1 MKKCLI
7 VGGGYADIPLI
18 LSAKKLG
25 YYVITTNNRPAD
37 PGHKDADYYYK
48 VDYSDKEAIYRL
60 ARDLDLSAICSGCN
74 DFAALSAAYSAEKLG
89 LPGHDPYETAE
100 IIHHKDKFRIFSLA
114 NSISGP
120 EAVGCENMED
130 VSVALEKLSF
140 PLIIKPVDLTG
151 GKGIAIGN
159 SEADILEAA
168 KKAFTISKAKRL
180 VVEEFIE
187 GSRHGFSA
195 FIYKQKVCF
204 YFADNEHYYLN
215 PYMVS
220 GASTPSTVSEE
231 VEQILCRELEII
243 ARLLKLKDG
252 ILHTQFIL
260 RNDQP
265 FIIEICRRAPGD
277 LYIKLVEYATG
288 VDYPGW
294 ILKSSAGLDCGEL
307 RHTKPTGYYLRHCVM
322 CDKVGTLKDLTIKDN
337 INNNIVDKYMW
348 WEKGEKISD
357 VMTTKLGIIFFK
369 FHDYEDMYAKT
380 AFINDYIKVVI
391 V

>member
-7 VGGGYADIPLI
+7 IGGGYADIPLI

-25 YYVITTNNRPAD
+25 YHVLTTNNRPAD
-37 PGHKDADYYYK
+37 PGHAYADCYYK
-48 VDYSDKEAIYRL
+48 EDYSDKEAIYRL
-60 ARDLDLSAICSGCN
+60 AHDLNLSAICPGCN

-100 IIHHKDKFRIFSLA
+100 IIHHKDKYRKFALENNISSPKA
-114 NSISGP
+114 IGCQSI
-120 EAVGCENMED
+120 ED
-130 VSVALEKLSF
+130 VGNALDKLSF

-151 GKGIAIGN
+151 GKGISVGISKAG
-159 SEADILEAA
+159 ILNAA
-168 KKAFTISKAKRL
+168 EKAFAISKAKRL

-195 FIYKQKVCF
+195 FIYKKKVCF
-204 YFADNEHYYLN
+204 YFSDNEHYFLN

-220 GASTPSTVSEE
+220 GASSPSIVSEK
-231 VEQILCRELEII
+231 VEQNLCRELENI
-243 ARLLKLKDG
+243 AHLLNLKDG

-288 VDYPGW
+288 VDYANW
-294 ILKSSAGLDCGEL
+294 IIKSSAGIDCGEFS
-307 RHTKPTGYYLRHCVM
+307 HAKPTGFYLRHCVM
-322 CDKVGTLKDLTIKDN
+322 CDNVGTLKDLIIKDN
-337 INNNIVDKYMW
+337 IKNNIVDKYIW
-348 WEKGEKISD
+348 WEKGEIISD
-357 VMTTKLGIIFFK
+357 IMTAKLGIIFFK
-369 FHDYEDMYAKT
+369 FHDYEEMQTKT
-380 AFINDYIKVVI
+380 DLIYDYVKAVVA
-391 V
+391 